1 MFHVKPL
8 TINKLIFAFVFADF
22 IKMFLPYLFSCL
34 EVFGHP
40 CLFFDFY
47 SLLNFSQKEIINTS
61 IEIIL
66 KISPFVLS
74 WYFVVVFNKLIFINQ
89 YNFY

>member
-1 MFHVKPL
+1 MKPL
-8 TINKLIFAFVFADF
+8 TINKLIFVFVFADF
-22 IKMFLPYLFSCL
+22 IKVFLPYLFSCL
-34 EVFGHP
+34 EVFGHS

-47 SLLNFSQKEIINTS
+47 SPLNFSKKEIINTT

-66 KISPFVLS
+66 KISPFVLL
-74 WYFVVVFNKLIFINQ
+74 WCFVVVFNKLILINQ